1 MPQSTMM
8 KTDKVYPLNK
18 KAGRAEARDKQDP
31 SSLSGILSERR
42 FSEVSSLAS
51 LQSGICRQ
59 CCEHTWRD
67 GGKHRQNILQTLFYL
82 YLLFGICI
90 LPRIFTA

>member
-1 MPQSTMM
+1 MM

-59 CCEHTWRD
+59 CCEHSWRD
-67 GGKHRQNILQTLFYL
+67 GGKHRQNILKTLFYL
-82 YLLFGICI
+82 CQHLFYLEFVYCL
-90 LPRIFTA
+90 IFSQHK

>member
-1 MPQSTMM
+1 MM

-59 CCEHTWRD
+59 CCEHTWRM
-67 GGKHRQNILQTLFYL
+67 GGNTEKTYLKLSFIYVSINIL
-82 YLLFGICI
+82 
-90 LPRIFTA
+90 PHIFTA